1 MSTER
6 KKTRLEQLQQE
17 TDQRNFI
24 KSYPVLNKISKISS
38 TDKQLIELVLAYQ
51 DNDQPFK
58 MSFGKIADL
67 LGIESKTVSNIVLKL
82 SALGIVIPDH
92 KANDVVNGVGRGSS
106 TDLAIDIDRIIE
118 LVKAPAEPKAPRK
131 PRTKKE
137 PASTPEPIQAPEP
150 TQAVE
155 VEQPAPAETI
165 EPAIEDESISQNLTG
180 EFDIYLANK
189 IDEPEQEKEPEP
201 IKQPSTIET
210 LLRVVQ
216 DSSLPI
222 MYQYKINPSINDG
235 TITTLEQVNK
245 AIEEQQKN
253 WLAKT
258 AKPAQQ

>member
-82 SALGIVIPDH
+82 STLGIVIPDH

-118 LVKAPAEPKAPRK
+118 LVKAPAEPKASRK

-137 PASTPEPIQAPEP
+137 PASTPEPVQDPQP
-150 TQAVE
+150 TPAVD
-155 VEQPAPAETI
+155 VEQRAPAEPI
-165 EPAIEDESISQNLTG
+165 ESVQQ
-180 EFDIYLANK
+180 
-189 IDEPEQEKEPEP
+189 PEQVATDKLDVKKAEMKAKFESKFHFGTKGLP
-201 IKQPSTIET
+201 IIPADFHSLTNNIFRDALHFKIIMDRIRGLVNNDFEGFWSA
-210 LLRVVQ
+210 VQ
-216 DSSLPI
+216 DLKKELP
-222 MYQYKINPSINDG
+222 K
-235 TITTLEQVNK
+235 
-245 AIEEQQKN
+245 
-253 WLAKT
+253 
-258 AKPAQQ
+258 